1 MFCSDVAG
9 GNADLGKLWAPTS
22 SLTELLMT
30 TLLRAWVWL
39 GSPRFAW
46 SPVPGPR
53 PPWAP
58 GLPAAFV
65 LCTVWRDR
73 KAGRRYPRLGGGQQ
87 GEGVCVREPTG
98 SRVRLSQEDFGAQS
112 GDALFLWMAQS
123 RPLVV
128 AILAL
133 AQLSTDCDTGTSPDT
148 L

>member
-1 MFCSDVAG
+1 M
-9 GNADLGKLWAPTS
+9 
-22 SLTELLMT
+22 
-30 TLLRAWVWL
+30 
-39 GSPRFAW
+39 
-46 SPVPGPR
+46 
-53 PPWAP
+53 
-58 GLPAAFV
+58 
-65 LCTVWRDR
+65 
-73 KAGRRYPRLGGGQQ
+73 
-87 GEGVCVREPTG
+87 REPTG